1 MFKGYRPTNPA
12 SGQQLSK
19 TTYLHSNQHS
29 RVESTGNLNICIFNH
44 IAFNF
49 QYTILK
55 TQLELRTQDQ

>member
-1 MFKGYRPTNPA
+1 MFKGYRPRNPA

-19 TTYLHSNQHS
+19 TTDGHPNQHS
-29 RVESTGNLNICIFNH
+29 RVESTGNLNTCIFNH

-55 TQLELRTQDQ
+55 TQFELNYI